1 MEGTRAF
8 DLDREVR
15 RWRERQERTS
25 SLAAAELDEL
35 EDHLRARVNLEMELM
50 AVPSRRRA
58 FARACDGI
66 GESNALSRE
75 FAKAGTP
82 RWRKVMIAGWTMFGA
97 SLVLPVVTP
106 APAGTVRYGFEV
118 LWTLGGLNLPT
129 LPNLIVLLTV
139 PTLRNARYLR
149 SRWLARLLAGL
160 LGAAGIFALGFG
172 LVFSFWPEVITSGLA
187 GYRAM
192 FAGGLGLGF
201 WLWAG
206 SLLPVAI
213 ALLLRARHSRL
224 LQPGA
229 PFSGANEGAFE

>member
-1 MEGTRAF
+1 MF

-58 FARACDGI
+58 FALACEGI

-82 RWRKVMIAGWTMFGA
+82 RWRKVMIAGWAMFGA
-97 SLVLPVVTP
+97 SLVLPVATYDREL
-106 APAGTVRYGFEV
+106 VRYGFEV
-118 LWTLGGLNLPT
+118 LWSVTGFNHWT
-129 LPNLIVLLTV
+129 LPSVIVLLTV

-149 SRWLARLLAGL
+149 SRWLARLSAGL
-160 LGAAGIFALGFG
+160 LGASGIFALAYG
-172 LVFSFWPEVITSGLA
+172 LVFSFWPEVILSALFGNL
-187 GYRAM
+187 GYFFDMA
-192 FAGGLGLGF
+192 LGLGF

-206 SLLPVAI
+206 SLFPVAI
-213 ALLLRARHSRL
+213 ALLLRARHFGQM
-224 LQPGA
+224 QPGA
-229 PFSGANEGAFE
+229 SFTGANEGAFE

>member
-1 MEGTRAF
+1 MF

-58 FARACDGI
+58 FALACEGI

-82 RWRKVMIAGWTMFGA
+82 RWRKVMIAGWAMFGA
-97 SLVLPVVTP
+97 SLVLPVMTP
-106 APAGTVRYGFEV
+106 PVPAAPVRYGFEV

-160 LGAAGIFALGFG
+160 LGAAGIFALAYG
-172 LVFSFWPEVITSGLA
+172 LVFSFWPEVIMSALFGNP
-187 GYRAM
+187 GYFFDMA
-192 FAGGLGLGF
+192 LGLGF

-206 SLLPVAI
+206 SLFPVAI
-213 ALLLRARHSRL
+213 ALLLRARHFRW

-229 PFSGANEGAFE
+229 SFTGAN